1 MNSLR
6 RVMICMRCGEA
17 KELHWFPVKNKAWFV
32 WCNRCI
38 RTPSG
43 VMPYRQGEQDRRASE

>member
-1 MNSLR
+1 MSRSML
-6 RVMICMRCGEA
+6 CMRCGES

-38 RTPSG
+38 GTPSG
-43 VMPYRQGEQDRRASE
+43 AMPYRQCEKDRRVSK